1 MTLAG
6 GRQRSDSD
14 SCEARSG
21 EQARLLA
28 ARTTPD
34 PWRGM
39 LDEPKIVQPHLSSGV
54 STLQTPSP
62 PSCSSVA
69 RAVQLCRFDSSTARS
84 TAGLA
89 VARHRLLRKAAPSA
103 RRYTHLA

>member
-21 EQARLLA
+21 GQARLLA

-39 LDEPKIVQPHLSSGV
+39 LDEPKIVQPHL
-54 STLQTPSP
+54 
-62 PSCSSVA
+62 
-69 RAVQLCRFDSSTARS
+69 
-84 TAGLA
+84 
-89 VARHRLLRKAAPSA
+89 LLRCQHATNSLSTVLLTRRPCGAALPI
-103 RRYTHLA
+103 R